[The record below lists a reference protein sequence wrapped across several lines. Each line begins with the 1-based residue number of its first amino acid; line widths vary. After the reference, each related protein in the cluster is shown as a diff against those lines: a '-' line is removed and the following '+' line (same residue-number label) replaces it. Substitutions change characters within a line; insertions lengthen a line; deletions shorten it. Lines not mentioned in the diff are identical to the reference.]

1 MTKTTKRRH
10 YSYTQRQRHQ
20 HQQQPYRG
28 PGAGYYGGRRR
39 TRVTTIE
46 EAVVVPVPAY
56 SATSLLGLP
65 MVLRICIWN
74 FVGDTHHQH
83 ALRDLV
89 LLSKQIH
96 TECTTTG
103 SSSELLWQI
112 LPTIQFRRRHRRR
125 REDEKEEITEEYDDG
140 DADDDISVVGGS
152 TTTVFEKL
160 FHWDD
165 EEDDDNTKDGRTI
178 TIDSKKCVKRRK
190 RRKKRKKNTKRPL
203 HYYQRIEVQDIT
215 TFDDADVPAL
225 GLAWTHHQYAQKRA
239 HRFQLPSI
247 RSLDLSSPVVIK
259 ALNDE
264 LPVYLFKIVPNLR
277 DIDLSNTSFM
287 GFTLLERLLEYCPK
301 LERLRWDNIRYIPAS
316 GAPLQTPL
324 QREVPPPQFLQQ
336 PLVPRNQNNPDQDRM
351 IELVANIRVLQ
362 QQPLEPLPPAPP
374 REVVV
379 VPRNQNNNPDQD
391 RMLEP
396 VANIL
401 QEDDVGILQLQEED
415 VPRRNHF
422 HAGMRGERGAGARRM
437 RGAGANMFQLQDAV
451 VPRHHQL
458 DMLGA
463 NVANNVF
470 RINAL
475 VTPPSTHRPST
486 IQEILMDDAHCEE
499 TSSLK
504 HTVLSD
510 LTNHDPDT
518 VLFHTWLSGCHPQLT
533 RLSLRNLQ
541 IGYHHNEM
549 VPISQNALIK
559 LARNLPGSVR
569 WFRSNLTSDNMAR
582 LQLERPEIVFCG

>member
-1 MTKTTKRRH
+1 
-10 YSYTQRQRHQ
+10 
-20 HQQQPYRG
+20 
-28 PGAGYYGGRRR
+28 
-39 TRVTTIE
+39 
-46 EAVVVPVPAY
+46 
-56 SATSLLGLP
+56 

-112 LPTIQFRRRHRRR
+112 LPTIQFRRRRR
-125 REDEKEEITEEYDDG
+125 REDEKGEEGTEEATDA

-203 HYYQRIEVQDIT
+203 DYYQRIEVQDIT

-396 VANIL
+396 VANLL
-401 QEDDVGILQLQEED
+401 QEDDDGILQLQDED
-415 VPRRNHF
+415 VPRRNHLEPVANLLQEDDDGILPLQEDDVPRRNHL
-422 HAGMRGERGAGARRM
+422 HAGFRAGMIAHR
-437 RGAGANMFQLQDAV
+437 ANMFQLQDAV

-463 NVANNVF
+463 VANNVF
-470 RINAL
+470 RINGL
-475 VTPPSTHRPST
+475 VTTTPTHRPSN

-569 WFRSNLTSDNMAR
+569 WFRSNLTSDNIAR